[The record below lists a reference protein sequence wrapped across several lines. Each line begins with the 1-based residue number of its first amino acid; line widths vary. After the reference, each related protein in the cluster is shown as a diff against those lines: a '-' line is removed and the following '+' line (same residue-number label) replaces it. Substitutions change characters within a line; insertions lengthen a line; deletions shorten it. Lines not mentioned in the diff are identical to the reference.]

1 VKAIG
6 LTAHQIQFN
15 KESFLSMDS
24 NIFAW
29 PDVSSECR
37 RDLKQGIDL
46 MPAAKLLGIQAI
58 GFHPK
63 GVSHIEMLVTPK
75 ATFDGRVV
83 QGGIVGV
90 LADFAGISAAACTLP
105 EGWMVGTT
113 SFEIHNIAPAIGTRL
128 IAIGRAVNVGKTI
141 AVSRAEVFAENEGVF
156 NLVCVAT
163 TTGRPLEIKK

>member
-1 VKAIG
+1 
-6 LTAHQIQFN
+6 
-15 KESFLSMDS
+15 MDS
-24 NIFAW
+24 NKFSW
-29 PDVSSECR
+29 PEVSNECR

-46 MPAAKLLGIQAI
+46 MPAAKLLGIETI

-63 GVSHIEMLVTPK
+63 GVSQIEMLVTAK
-75 ATFDGRVV
+75 VTFDGRVV

-128 IAIGRAVNVGKTI
+128 IAIGTAMNVGKTI
-141 AVSRAEVFAENEGVF
+141 AVSRADVYAENEGVF
-156 NLVCVAT
+156 SLVCVAT
-163 TTGRPLEIKK
+163 TTGRPIKFA